1 MESGKRGLRNGHW
14 QNELMIISWLGF
26 CEKQDS
32 LSKHLASATKFLPS
46 LDLPTSNHG
55 SGIDR
60 TR

>member
-1 MESGKRGLRNGHW
+1 
-14 QNELMIISWLGF
+14 MIISWLGF